1 MGRAKNGRNKAG
13 TGDFIFENY
22 KEQDSDKYEEKALE
36 LMCRHFEFYGQLNS
50 PDIEYVTRGAKL
62 SCTHGNR
69 YIYLD
74 AARDHGVYD
83 GKNPVLTC
91 KDCKKEENIKDFGAC
106 GNGKFEPLYS
116 EEAPHPAQTALNRNG
131 QERYV
136 CLPVLLGEWGYGDI
150 NSRSLLIGEV
160 LIDKAY
166 KVYKK
171 ESFDS
176 GEFSEDTIERIAKNQ
191 IQNMVEDVE
200 YSQALMKCDN
210 LLCLYGGVITIEENP
225 EPEEETII
233 EEEPDVEEEPELMDL
248 ETALQEMTK
257 YLQGELSE
265 EELNAVIDMIAAQCG
280 LTVADMKT
288 GGFGSGDGY
297 ARSQSYDSQIV
308 AWTYY
313 WNAKI
318 EDEFPNK
325 FTIDPNVV
333 KAIIAQESSFGN
345 NPTQEYKNPSR
356 NVMQSLATGNDNVWT
371 ATGINPYNTF
381 SLGDH
386 IPFKMLDGTVNPNG
400 SLPPK
405 TSGFYIYRDDE
416 KYVEKER
423 VRMHFEDINIIENI
437 FETDND
443 GKLMLIFDNVTSN
456 MSIAVGVGVLAEKMS
471 SANGS
476 EYTGVAQYNSE
487 PGYVEKIN
495 VHLGNMGCE
504 LIK

>member
-136 CLPVLLGEWGYGDI
+136 CFPVLLGEWGYGDI

-176 GEFSEDTIERIAKNQ
+176 GEFSEDTIEQIAKNQ

-210 LLCLYGGVITIEENP
+210 LLCLYGGVISIEENP
-225 EPEEETII
+225 EPEEEI
-233 EEEPDVEEEPELMDL
+233 VEELEKENEAIESGQFQFTLEQLIVSGWEGATEDDLRKLNEAMVQFGVTTKESAYMMLATMFAESTYCTLKLEGEPEYTEFTD
-248 ETALQEMTK
+248 ETWKEYKEDMRMKGNRVGDYEWWERGAGYIQLTGQKVQREFLKAMEDNYSGFNTAEHIGNNYPIEASVYFWGVVEK
-257 YLQGELSE
+257 TGEKN
-265 EELNAVIDMIAAQCG
+265 LNAY
-280 LTVADMKT
+280 VAKHGASEGIFLIT
-288 GGFGSGDGY
+288 QYFTNSFVNGINSALESIRNGE
-297 ARSQSYDSQIV
+297 SY
-308 AWTYY
+308 
-313 WNAKI
+313 
-318 EDEFPNK
+318 
-325 FTIDPNVV
+325 TIDI
-333 KAIIAQESSFGN
+333 KAKRLIVNGQSF
-345 NPTQEYKNPSR
+345 
-356 NVMQSLATGNDNVWT
+356 VL
-371 ATGINPYNTF
+371 
-381 SLGDH
+381 
-386 IPFKMLDGTVNPNG
+386 PNG
-400 SLPPK
+400 W
-405 TSGFYIYRDDE
+405 TDRATVWE
-416 KYVEKER
+416 KVYAQMQK
-423 VRMHFEDINIIENI
+423 
-437 FETDND
+437 
-443 GKLMLIFDNVTSN
+443 
-456 MSIAVGVGVLAEKMS
+456 
-471 SANGS
+471 S
-476 EYTGVAQYNSE
+476 E
-487 PGYVEKIN
+487 
-495 VHLGNMGCE
+495 
-504 LIK
+504 

>member
-176 GEFSEDTIERIAKNQ
+176 GEFSEDTIEQIAKNQ

-225 EPEEETII
+225 EPEEEI
-233 EEEPDVEEEPELMDL
+233 VEELEKENEAIESGQFQFTLEQLIVSGWEGATEDDLRKLNEAMVQFGVTTKESAYMMLATMFAESTYCTLKLEGEPEYTEFTD
-248 ETALQEMTK
+248 ETWKEYKEDMRMKGNRVGDYEWWERGAGYIQLTGQKVQREFLKAMEDNYSGFNTAEHIGNNYPIEASVYFWGVVEK
-257 YLQGELSE
+257 TGEKN
-265 EELNAVIDMIAAQCG
+265 LNAY
-280 LTVADMKT
+280 VAKHGASEGIFLIT
-288 GGFGSGDGY
+288 QYFTNSFVNGINSALESIRNGE
-297 ARSQSYDSQIV
+297 SY
-308 AWTYY
+308 
-313 WNAKI
+313 
-318 EDEFPNK
+318 
-325 FTIDPNVV
+325 TIDI
-333 KAIIAQESSFGN
+333 KAKRLIVNGQSF
-345 NPTQEYKNPSR
+345 
-356 NVMQSLATGNDNVWT
+356 VL
-371 ATGINPYNTF
+371 
-381 SLGDH
+381 
-386 IPFKMLDGTVNPNG
+386 PNG
-400 SLPPK
+400 W
-405 TSGFYIYRDDE
+405 TDRATVWE
-416 KYVEKER
+416 KVYAQMQK
-423 VRMHFEDINIIENI
+423 
-437 FETDND
+437 
-443 GKLMLIFDNVTSN
+443 
-456 MSIAVGVGVLAEKMS
+456 
-471 SANGS
+471 S
-476 EYTGVAQYNSE
+476 E
-487 PGYVEKIN
+487 
-495 VHLGNMGCE
+495 
-504 LIK
+504 

>member
-176 GEFSEDTIERIAKNQ
+176 GEFSEDTIEQIAKNQ

-233 EEEPDVEEEPELMDL
+233 EEELDVEAEEALKWIPEAVMQLNGTTPEEIALKKWIDATNNNCKSEELKWNQDKINKVWDACRDFYHEYGVQVDPRLMISIIGAEGTGSFNTDMVNKAADGQNGPQKNFAADL
-248 ETALQEMTK
+248 E
-257 YLQGELSE
+257 
-265 EELNAVIDMIAAQCG
+265 NAVDVVGGKVMSYAYYKEDFSAAREKAYQQGLAGIKDYDDVLHYINWETPRVSTISQETDIGVYAGKNSWNRDVRQVYSDIA
-280 LTVADMKT
+280 
-288 GGFGSGDGY
+288 FDGAAGKYTEY
-297 ARSQSYDSQIV
+297 A
-308 AWTYY
+308 
-313 WNAKI
+313 
-318 EDEFPNK
+318 
-325 FTIDPNVV
+325 
-333 KAIIAQESSFGN
+333 
-345 NPTQEYKNPSR
+345 
-356 NVMQSLATGNDNVWT
+356 L
-371 ATGINPYNTF
+371 
-381 SLGDH
+381 SLGSDKLVEVTQK
-386 IPFKMLDGTVNPNG
+386 IGAEIQTVQFQAAKEGMDKDGISN
-400 SLPPK
+400 
-405 TSGFYIYRDDE
+405 DE
-416 KYVEKER
+416 YVIK
-423 VRMHFEDINIIENI
+423 
-437 FETDND
+437 
-443 GKLMLIFDNVTSN
+443 
-456 MSIAVGVGVLAEKMS
+456 AEK
-471 SANGS
+471 
-476 EYTGVAQYNSE
+476 
-487 PGYVEKIN
+487 
-495 VHLGNMGCE
+495 
-504 LIK
+504 

>member
-176 GEFSEDTIERIAKNQ
+176 GEFSEDTIEQIAKNQ

-233 EEEPDVEEEPELMDL
+233 EEELDVEAEEALKWIPEAVMQLNGTTPEEIALKKWIDATNNNCKSEELKWNQDKINKVWDACRDFYHEYGVQVDPRLMISIIGAEGTGSFNTDMVNKAADGQNGPQKNFAADL
-248 ETALQEMTK
+248 E
-257 YLQGELSE
+257 
-265 EELNAVIDMIAAQCG
+265 NAVDVVGGKVMSYAYYKEDFSAAREKAYQQGLAGIKDYDDVLHYINWETPRVSTISQETDIGVYAGKNSWNRDVRQVYSDIA
-280 LTVADMKT
+280 
-288 GGFGSGDGY
+288 FDGAAGKYTEY
-297 ARSQSYDSQIV
+297 A
-308 AWTYY
+308 
-313 WNAKI
+313 
-318 EDEFPNK
+318 
-325 FTIDPNVV
+325 
-333 KAIIAQESSFGN
+333 
-345 NPTQEYKNPSR
+345 
-356 NVMQSLATGNDNVWT
+356 L
-371 ATGINPYNTF
+371 
-381 SLGDH
+381 SLGSDKLVEVTQK
-386 IPFKMLDGTVNPNG
+386 IGAEIQTAKEGMDKDGISN
-400 SLPPK
+400 
-405 TSGFYIYRDDE
+405 DE
-416 KYVEKER
+416 YVIK
-423 VRMHFEDINIIENI
+423 
-437 FETDND
+437 
-443 GKLMLIFDNVTSN
+443 
-456 MSIAVGVGVLAEKMS
+456 AEK
-471 SANGS
+471 
-476 EYTGVAQYNSE
+476 
-487 PGYVEKIN
+487 
-495 VHLGNMGCE
+495 
-504 LIK
+504 

>member
-176 GEFSEDTIERIAKNQ
+176 GEFSEDTIEQIAKNQ

-210 LLCLYGGVITIEENP
+210 LLCLYGGVISIEENP
-225 EPEEETII
+225 EPEEEI
-233 EEEPDVEEEPELMDL
+233 VEELEKENEAIESGQFQFTLEQLIVRGWEGATEDDLRKLNEAMVQFGVTTKESAYMMLATMFAESTYCTLKLEGEPEYTEFTD
-248 ETALQEMTK
+248 ETWKEYKEDMRMKGNRVGDYEWWERGAGYIQLTGQKVQREFLKAMEDNYSGFNTAEHIGNNYPIEASVYFWGVVEK
-257 YLQGELSE
+257 TGEKN
-265 EELNAVIDMIAAQCG
+265 LNAY
-280 LTVADMKT
+280 VAKHGASEGIFLIT
-288 GGFGSGDGY
+288 QYFTNSFVNGINSALESIRNGE
-297 ARSQSYDSQIV
+297 SY
-308 AWTYY
+308 
-313 WNAKI
+313 
-318 EDEFPNK
+318 
-325 FTIDPNVV
+325 TIDI
-333 KAIIAQESSFGN
+333 KAKRLIVNGQSF
-345 NPTQEYKNPSR
+345 
-356 NVMQSLATGNDNVWT
+356 VL
-371 ATGINPYNTF
+371 
-381 SLGDH
+381 
-386 IPFKMLDGTVNPNG
+386 PNG
-400 SLPPK
+400 W
-405 TSGFYIYRDDE
+405 TDRATVWE
-416 KYVEKER
+416 KVYAQMQK
-423 VRMHFEDINIIENI
+423 
-437 FETDND
+437 
-443 GKLMLIFDNVTSN
+443 
-456 MSIAVGVGVLAEKMS
+456 
-471 SANGS
+471 S
-476 EYTGVAQYNSE
+476 E
-487 PGYVEKIN
+487 
-495 VHLGNMGCE
+495 
-504 LIK
+504 

>member
-176 GEFSEDTIERIAKNQ
+176 GEFSEDTIEQIAKNQ

-225 EPEEETII
+225 ETEEEIIEKI
-233 EEEPDVEEEPELMDL
+233 EEENEEIELGQFQFTLEQLIASGWKGATEDDL
-248 ETALQEMTK
+248 RKLNEAMVTFKVTTRESAYMMLATMLCESANCTQKLEGAETFTDEEWETYKKNLREKGIRVGDYEWWERGAGYIQLTGQKVQQEF
-257 YLQGELSE
+257 
-265 EELNAVIDMIAAQCG
+265 LNAIGKNCSDRNTAEYIGNNYPIEASVYYWG
-280 LTVADMKT
+280 VVAKT
-288 GGFGSGDGY
+288 GEGNL
-297 ARSQSYDSQIV
+297 
-308 AWTYY
+308 
-313 WNAKI
+313 NAYVEKHGASEGI
-318 EDEFPNK
+318 FLITQY
-325 FTIDPNVV
+325 FTNSFV
-333 KAIIAQESSFGN
+333 K
-345 NPTQEYKNPSR
+345 
-356 NVMQSLATGNDNVWT
+356 
-371 ATGINPYNTF
+371 GINPALESIRNGGEYSIDVEKKQLIVGGQSF
-381 SLGDH
+381 VL
-386 IPFKMLDGTVNPNG
+386 PNG
-400 SLPPK
+400 WQ
-405 TSGFYIYRDDE
+405 TRAEIWE
-416 KYVEKER
+416 KVYDQMQQTE
-423 VRMHFEDINIIENI
+423 
-437 FETDND
+437 
-443 GKLMLIFDNVTSN
+443 
-456 MSIAVGVGVLAEKMS
+456 
-471 SANGS
+471 
-476 EYTGVAQYNSE
+476 
-487 PGYVEKIN
+487 
-495 VHLGNMGCE
+495 
-504 LIK
+504 

>member
-176 GEFSEDTIERIAKNQ
+176 GEFSEDTIEQIAKNQ

-233 EEEPDVEEEPELMDL
+233 EEELDVEAEEALKWIPEAVMQLNGTTPEEIALKKWIDATNNNCKSEELKWNQDKINKVWDACRDFYHEYGVQVDPRLMISIIGAEGTGSFNTDMVNKAADGQNGPQKNFAADL
-248 ETALQEMTK
+248 E
-257 YLQGELSE
+257 
-265 EELNAVIDMIAAQCG
+265 NAVDVVGGKVMSYAYYKEDFSAAREKAYQQGLAGIKDYDDVLHYINWETPRVSTISQETDIGVYAGKNSWNRDVRQVYSDIAFDGAAGKYTEYALSLGSDKLVEVTQKIGAEIQTVQFQAAQEG
-280 LTVADMKT
+280 MD
-288 GGFGSGDGY
+288 
-297 ARSQSYDSQIV
+297 
-308 AWTYY
+308 
-313 WNAKI
+313 
-318 EDEFPNK
+318 
-325 FTIDPNVV
+325 
-333 KAIIAQESSFGN
+333 
-345 NPTQEYKNPSR
+345 
-356 NVMQSLATGNDNVWT
+356 
-371 ATGINPYNTF
+371 
-381 SLGDH
+381 
-386 IPFKMLDGTVNPNG
+386 
-400 SLPPK
+400 
-405 TSGFYIYRDDE
+405 
-416 KYVEKER
+416 KYGE
-423 VRMHFEDINIIENI
+423 
-437 FETDND
+437 
-443 GKLMLIFDNVTSN
+443 
-456 MSIAVGVGVLAEKMS
+456 
-471 SANGS
+471 ANG
-476 EYTGVAQYNSE
+476 EYV
-487 PGYVEKIN
+487 
-495 VHLGNMGCE
+495 
-504 LIK
+504 IKAK

>member
-136 CLPVLLGEWGYGDI
+136 CLPVLLGEWGDGDI

-176 GEFSEDTIERIAKNQ
+176 GEFSEDTIEQIAKNQ

-210 LLCLYGGVITIEENP
+210 LLCLYGGVISIEENP
-225 EPEEETII
+225 EPEEEI
-233 EEEPDVEEEPELMDL
+233 VEELEKENEAIESGQFQFTLEQLIVSGWEGATEDDLRKLNEAMVQFGVTTKESAYMMLATMFAESTYCTLKLEGEPEYTEFTD
-248 ETALQEMTK
+248 ETWKEYKEDMRMKGNRVGDYEWWERGAGYIQLTGQKVQREFLKAMEDNYSGFNTAEHIGNNYPIEASVYFWGVVEK
-257 YLQGELSE
+257 TGEKN
-265 EELNAVIDMIAAQCG
+265 LNAY
-280 LTVADMKT
+280 VAKHGASEGIFLIT
-288 GGFGSGDGY
+288 QYFTNSFVNGINSALESIRNGE
-297 ARSQSYDSQIV
+297 SY
-308 AWTYY
+308 
-313 WNAKI
+313 
-318 EDEFPNK
+318 
-325 FTIDPNVV
+325 TIDI
-333 KAIIAQESSFGN
+333 KAKRLIVNGQSF
-345 NPTQEYKNPSR
+345 
-356 NVMQSLATGNDNVWT
+356 VL
-371 ATGINPYNTF
+371 
-381 SLGDH
+381 
-386 IPFKMLDGTVNPNG
+386 PNG
-400 SLPPK
+400 W
-405 TSGFYIYRDDE
+405 TDRATVWE
-416 KYVEKER
+416 KVYAQMQK
-423 VRMHFEDINIIENI
+423 
-437 FETDND
+437 
-443 GKLMLIFDNVTSN
+443 
-456 MSIAVGVGVLAEKMS
+456 
-471 SANGS
+471 S
-476 EYTGVAQYNSE
+476 E
-487 PGYVEKIN
+487 
-495 VHLGNMGCE
+495 
-504 LIK
+504 

>member
-171 ESFDS
+171 ESFNYPIEAS
-176 GEFSEDTIERIAKNQ
+176 VYFWGVVEKTGEKS
-191 IQNMVEDVE
+191 
-200 YSQALMKCDN
+200 
-210 LLCLYGGVITIEENP
+210 
-225 EPEEETII
+225 
-233 EEEPDVEEEPELMDL
+233 
-248 ETALQEMTK
+248 
-257 YLQGELSE
+257 
-265 EELNAVIDMIAAQCG
+265 LNAY
-280 LTVADMKT
+280 VAKYGASEGIFLIT
-288 GGFGSGDGY
+288 QY
-297 ARSQSYDSQIV
+297 
-308 AWTYY
+308 
-313 WNAKI
+313 
-318 EDEFPNK
+318 
-325 FTIDPNVV
+325 FTN
-333 KAIIAQESSFGN
+333 SFV
-345 NPTQEYKNPSR
+345 E
-356 NVMQSLATGNDNVWT
+356 
-371 ATGINPYNTF
+371 GINPALESIRKGGAYTIDIEKKQ
-381 SLGDH
+381 L
-386 IPFKMLDGTVNPNG
+386 IVNGQSFALPNG
-400 SLPPK
+400 W
-405 TSGFYIYRDDE
+405 DD
-416 KYVEKER
+416 R
-423 VRMHFEDINIIENI
+423 VKAWRKVYEQMQ
-437 FETDND
+437 
-443 GKLMLIFDNVTSN
+443 K
-456 MSIAVGVGVLAEKMS
+456 
-471 SANGS
+471 S
-476 EYTGVAQYNSE
+476 E
-487 PGYVEKIN
+487 
-495 VHLGNMGCE
+495 
-504 LIK
+504 

>member
-22 KEQDSDKYEEKALE
+22 KEQDSDKYEKKALE

-176 GEFSEDTIERIAKNQ
+176 GEFSEDTIEQIAKNQ

-225 EPEEETII
+225 EPEEESVIEDNSEMGEL
-233 EEEPDVEEEPELMDL
+233 EEENLGLPRGEEIYITSWLKAYKGEPDGKNGKRVYYDKEARELLRTDYPKIDWYSYEEQTEKNGNCADHL
-248 ETALQEMTK
+248 EGQEFISTDRGV
-257 YLQGELSE
+257 L
-265 EELNAVIDMIAAQCG
+265 ID
-280 LTVADMKT
+280 
-288 GGFGSGDGY
+288 
-297 ARSQSYDSQIV
+297 
-308 AWTYY
+308 
-313 WNAKI
+313 
-318 EDEFPNK
+318 
-325 FTIDPNVV
+325 
-333 KAIIAQESSFGN
+333 
-345 NPTQEYKNPSR
+345 
-356 NVMQSLATGNDNVWT
+356 
-371 ATGINPYNTF
+371 
-381 SLGDH
+381 
-386 IPFKMLDGTVNPNG
+386 
-400 SLPPK
+400 
-405 TSGFYIYRDDE
+405 
-416 KYVEKER
+416 EKER
-423 VRMHFEDINIIENI
+423 YWITLGPRVIDSDYPDTGNCQAEYFADSIGCRVDVVLSKMDNKDEHIYLECVWSGNIKAHTSGNGIYQTGVPYINSTQAKTEPFKEEYVNGSIIE
-437 FETDND
+437 FTGKDPHET
-443 GKLMLIFDNVTSN
+443 GTM
-456 MSIAVGVGVLAEKMS
+456 
-471 SANGS
+471 S
-476 EYTGVAQYNSE
+476 EYMVDYLIVY
-487 PGYVEKIN
+487 PK
-495 VHLGNMGCE
+495 E
-504 LIK
+504 LTE

>member
-176 GEFSEDTIERIAKNQ
+176 GEFSEDTIEQIAKNQ

-210 LLCLYGGVITIEENP
+210 LLCLYGGVISIEENP
-225 EPEEETII
+225 EPEEESVIEDNSEMGEL
-233 EEEPDVEEEPELMDL
+233 EEENLGLPRGEEIYITSWLKAYKGEP
-248 ETALQEMTK
+248 
-257 YLQGELSE
+257 
-265 EELNAVIDMIAAQCG
+265 
-280 LTVADMKT
+280 
-288 GGFGSGDGY
+288 
-297 ARSQSYDSQIV
+297 
-308 AWTYY
+308 
-313 WNAKI
+313 
-318 EDEFPNK
+318 
-325 FTIDPNVV
+325 
-333 KAIIAQESSFGN
+333 
-345 NPTQEYKNPSR
+345 
-356 NVMQSLATGNDNVWT
+356 
-371 ATGINPYNTF
+371 
-381 SLGDH
+381 
-386 IPFKMLDGTVNPNG
+386 
-400 SLPPK
+400 
-405 TSGFYIYRDDE
+405 
-416 KYVEKER
+416 
-423 VRMHFEDINIIENI
+423 
-437 FETDND
+437 D
-443 GKLMLIFDNVTSN
+443 GKN
-456 MSIAVGVGVLAEKMS
+456 
-471 SANGS
+471 
-476 EYTGVAQYNSE
+476 
-487 PGYVEKIN
+487 
-495 VHLGNMGCE
+495 
-504 LIK
+504 

>member
-176 GEFSEDTIERIAKNQ
+176 GEFSEDTIEQIAKNQ

-210 LLCLYGGVITIEENP
+210 LLCLYGGVISIEENP
-225 EPEEETII
+225 EPEEEI
-233 EEEPDVEEEPELMDL
+233 VEELEKENEAIESGQFQFTLEQLIVSGWEGATEDDLRKLNEAMVQFGVTTKESAYMMLATMFAESTYCTLKLEGEPEYTEFTD
-248 ETALQEMTK
+248 ETWKEYKEDMRMKGNRVGDYEWWERGAGYIQLTGQKVQREFLKAMEDNYSGFNTAEHIGNNYPIEASVYFWGVVEK
-257 YLQGELSE
+257 TGEKN
-265 EELNAVIDMIAAQCG
+265 LNAY
-280 LTVADMKT
+280 VAKHGASEGIFLIT
-288 GGFGSGDGY
+288 QYFTNSFVNGINSALESIRNGE
-297 ARSQSYDSQIV
+297 SY
-308 AWTYY
+308 
-313 WNAKI
+313 
-318 EDEFPNK
+318 
-325 FTIDPNVV
+325 TIDI
-333 KAIIAQESSFGN
+333 KAKRLIVNGQSF
-345 NPTQEYKNPSR
+345 
-356 NVMQSLATGNDNVWT
+356 VL
-371 ATGINPYNTF
+371 
-381 SLGDH
+381 
-386 IPFKMLDGTVNPNG
+386 PNG
-400 SLPPK
+400 W
-405 TSGFYIYRDDE
+405 TDRATVWE
-416 KYVEKER
+416 KVYAQMQK
-423 VRMHFEDINIIENI
+423 
-437 FETDND
+437 
-443 GKLMLIFDNVTSN
+443 
-456 MSIAVGVGVLAEKMS
+456 
-471 SANGS
+471 S
-476 EYTGVAQYNSE
+476 E
-487 PGYVEKIN
+487 
-495 VHLGNMGCE
+495 
-504 LIK
+504 

>member
-166 KVYKK
+166 MVYKK

-176 GEFSEDTIERIAKNQ
+176 GEFSEDTIEQIAKNQ

-210 LLCLYGGVITIEENP
+210 LLCLYGGVISIEENP

-233 EEEPDVEEEPELMDL
+233 EEELDVEAEEALKWIPEAVMQLNGTTPEEIALKKWIDATNNNCKSEELKWNQDKINKVWDACRDFYHEYGVQVDPRLMISIIGAEGTGSFNTDMVNKAADGQNGPQKNFAADL
-248 ETALQEMTK
+248 E
-257 YLQGELSE
+257 
-265 EELNAVIDMIAAQCG
+265 NAVDIVGGKVMSYAYYIDDFSAAREKAYQEG
-280 LTVADMKT
+280 LAGIRDYDDVLHYINWETPRVSTISQKT
-288 GGFGSGDGY
+288 DIGIY
-297 ARSQSYDSQIV
+297 A
-308 AWTYY
+308 
-313 WNAKI
+313 
-318 EDEFPNK
+318 
-325 FTIDPNVV
+325 
-333 KAIIAQESSFGN
+333 GN
-345 NPTQEYKNPSR
+345 NNWNRDVRQVYGEI
-356 NVMQSLATGNDNVWT
+356 AFDGAAGN
-371 ATGINPYNTF
+371 
-381 SLGDH
+381 
-386 IPFKMLDGTVNPNG
+386 
-400 SLPPK
+400 
-405 TSGFYIYRDDE
+405 
-416 KYVEKER
+416 
-423 VRMHFEDINIIENI
+423 
-437 FETDND
+437 
-443 GKLMLIFDNVTSN
+443 
-456 MSIAVGVGVLAEKMS
+456 
-471 SANGS
+471 
-476 EYTGVAQYNSE
+476 YT
-487 PGYVEKIN
+487 
-495 VHLGNMGCE
+495 
-504 LIK
+504 